1 MNRSMKTNKAMKRI
15 ILLVWVTFLLSCST
29 ASMYDDTKLKDS
41 ISNLEARV
49 TKLETLCN
57 QMNSNISALQ
67 AVVVALQNKEYIESI
82 KPLPDNQG
90 YSFSFSS
97 GKFVTVYNGKDGK
110 NGTDGKDGENGRDG
124 VDGKDGVTPVIGVRQ
139 DTDGVWYWTLNGDW
153 LYVDDKKVK
162 AVGVDGQDGTDGKDG
177 VVPKLKIE
185 EGMWYMSCDDGAS
198 WEQLGKATGDDGA
211 DAGIISVT
219 EDGGYVHF
227 GMSDGTVIT
236 IAKRMPLTIS
246 FDSEDV
252 AITTGGASR
261 TIGYTLTGAS
271 EKVVVKT
278 LTQDGWKAKVN
289 QKSSA
294 SGTIEITAPN
304 PLVESEIL
312 VFVSDGGQ
320 TALAAIN
327 CVKAT
332 IVISQEKYEVE
343 AVGGNIDVT
352 AQTNTEFQV
361 SIPDDAKSWLSYI
374 PTKSMATKT
383 FNLSAAAN
391 DNAFRRNAVV
401 SLTDD
406 SGNVIRSF
414 VVSQAGDM
422 SGLISIQ
429 CDVKGDL
436 HSILEAYD
444 KENIVKMKISGVLN
458 DVDFL
463 DIYYEMPALRYLDIS
478 DVNIDA
484 LPKDSF
490 KKSTNVTTV
499 ILPKTLV
506 TIPDDCFRESKITG
520 ELVIPASC
528 ETIGRY
534 AFYNCRSLESVIF
547 ESGSRLKSYL
557 AAAFSN
563 CAALRSIVIP
573 ASCEEIGESAF
584 KYCGSLKNVIFES
597 ESQLKTIGNYSFCST
612 SMTSIVIPSLCETIG
627 MAAFYDCSSLENV
640 TFDQDSRLKTIE
652 GGYDSEIHYTG
663 EYRYRRGSSYGAFC
677 DCVSLRSIA
686 IPAACETI
694 GAAAFKNCKSLECV
708 VFEQES
714 KLRIIG
720 GGPDDIVYGLKDS
733 YYYGAFSNCTS
744 LSQIT
749 IPKSVET
756 IMPAAFKNCSSLES
770 VIFEDGS
777 RLCVIQGGYAIPYQN
792 EQFTMPFY
800 FGAFSDCTS
809 LKSIVIPAG
818 VKSILKTAFR
828 NCTALESVSFEANSG
843 LQYIEG
849 GYYYRD
855 VYMAGNKLYNLSP
868 FAGCSS
874 LRNITIP
881 SGVSY
886 IGSNVFKDCISLE
899 TVSFDSDSCLSALSG
914 GYVDGKFPD
923 KSESLSVGLF
933 ANCIALKKIV
943 IPASVE
949 KIGETCFLGC
959 SSLTDLE
966 FERDSFLQA
975 IGNSSFKDCTQL
987 HHIYLQNCTR
997 LISIGDESF
1006 YGNNEIRLF
1015 QIGAGTPPSLGSE
1028 VFGSVGVYS
1037 VLKVPAG
1044 SESAYKAAS
1053 GWNAFSSITAID

>member
-1 MNRSMKTNKAMKRI
+1 MKTNKVLKRI
-15 ILLVWVTFLLSCST
+15 ILFVWVTFLLSCST

-41 ISNLEARV
+41 ISDLEDRV
-49 TKLETLCN
+49 TKLETLCD

-97 GKFVTVYNGKDGK
+97 GRFVTVYNGKNGK
-110 NGTDGKDGENGRDG
+110 DGTDGKDGEDGRDG

-139 DTDGVWYWTLNGDW
+139 DTDGVWYWTHNGDW
-153 LYVDDKKVK
+153 LYVDGKKVK

-271 EKVVVKT
+271 EKVVVKA

-332 IVISQEKYEVE
+332 IVISQEKYEVD
-343 AVGGNIDVT
+343 AAGGNIDVT

-361 SIPDDAKSWLSYI
+361 SIPDDAKSWLSYV

-436 HSILEAYD
+436 HSILESYD

-463 DIYYEMPALRYLDIS
+463 DICEMRALRYLDIS
-478 DVNIDA
+478 DVLVDT
-484 LPKDSF
+484 LPDGCFYS
-490 KKSTNVTTV
+490 SVLGSI
-499 ILPKTLV
+499 ILPKTLKV
-506 TIPDDCFRESKITG
+506 IPQRCFYSSHIYG
-520 ELVIPASC
+520 DLVIPASC
-528 ETIGRY
+528 EIIETLAFGHCNLNRIRFEPNSHLKTIRGGY
-534 AFYNCRSLESVIF
+534 DSYTTDGYGAFINS
-547 ESGSRLKSYL
+547 
-557 AAAFSN
+557 
-563 CAALRSIVIP
+563 SIDSIMIP
-573 ASCEEIGESAF
+573 ASCETIEATAF
-584 KYCGSLKNVIFES
+584 KGCVN
-597 ESQLKTIGNYSFCST
+597 
-612 SMTSIVIPSLCETIG
+612 
-627 MAAFYDCSSLENV
+627 LENV
-640 TFDQDSRLKTIE
+640 SFESGSMLQTIA
-652 GGYDSEIHYTG
+652 GGFNAMYD
-663 EYRYRRGSSYGAFC
+663 YGAFG
-677 DCVSLRSIA
+677 DCKSLKSIT
-686 IPAACETI
+686 IPAQCTTI
-694 GAAAFKNCKSLECV
+694 GVAAFKNCKSLESV
-708 VFEQES
+708 LFES
-714 KLRIIG
+714 GSRLATIDG
-720 GGPDDIVYGLKDS
+720 AYSDDH
-733 YYYGAFSNCTS
+733 YYGAFSDCVS
-744 LSQIT
+744 LKSIA
-749 IPKSVET
+749 IPAT
-756 IMPAAFKNCSSLES
+756 CLRIGIAAFKNCKSLENVS
-770 VIFEDGS
+770 FASGSQLSKISGAYSCVSYSYVSWYHGAFSDCESLKSIVIPPKCRSIGATAFKNCKVLETVVFEPS
-777 RLCVIQGGYAIPYQN
+777 SQLQIIEGGYTPKGKEYA
-792 EQFTMPFY
+792 Y
-800 FGAFSDCTS
+800 FGAFSDCVS
-809 LKSIVIPAG
+809 LRSITIPETCQTIEA
-818 VKSILKTAFR
+818 TAFK
-828 NCTALESVSFEANSG
+828 NCTALRDLVFLPG
-843 LQYIEG
+843 CCLTVLGG
-849 GYYYRD
+849 GYSSASDTTSDYYDSNSSSYRYSNG
-855 VYMAGNKLYNLSP
+855 V
-868 FAGCSS
+868 FANCSS
-874 LRNITIP
+874 LLSITIP
-881 SGVSY
+881 AAV
-886 IGSNVFKDCISLE
+886 E
-899 TVSFDSDSCLSALSG
+899 TIEESC
-914 GYVDGKFPD
+914 
-923 KSESLSVGLF
+923 F
-933 ANCIALKKIV
+933 ANCTSLSKI
-943 IPASVE
+943 SF
-949 KIGETCFLGC
+949 ETNSHLATVK
-959 SSLTDLE
+959 S
-966 FERDSFLQA
+966 
-975 IGNSSFKDCTQL
+975 SSFKNCVLLQRVDM
-987 HHIYLQNCTR
+987 QNCCNVM
-997 LISIGDESF
+997 SIEREAF
-1006 YGNNEIRLF
+1006 YSRPIKLF
-1015 QIGAGTPPSLGSE
+1015 QIGTRIPPKLGWRALETAS
-1028 VFGSVGVYS
+1028 FS

-1044 SESAYKAAS
+1044 SESDYRAALKW
-1053 GWNAFSSITAID
+1053 GDFSSITAID

>member
-1 MNRSMKTNKAMKRI
+1 MKNKHTI
-15 ILLVWVTFLLSCST
+15 IGSLSVALMLLLASCSG
-29 ASMYDDTKLKDS
+29 YDDTS
-41 ISNLEARV
+41 IRSDLATLESRV
-49 TKLETLCN
+49 TTLETLCD

-153 LYVDDKKVK
+153 LYADGKRVK
-162 AVGVDGQDGTDGKDG
+162 AVGSDGADGKDG
-177 VVPKLKIE
+177 VDGKPGSDGKDGKPGADGKDGVTPKLKIE
-185 EGMWYMSCDDGAS
+185 EGMWYVSCDDGAS

-219 EDGGYVHF
+219 EDDGYVHF

-361 SIPDDAKSWLSYI
+361 SIPDGAKSWLSYV

-383 FNLSAAAN
+383 FNLSAVAN

-436 HSILEAYD
+436 HSILESYD

-458 DVDFL
+458 DVDFS
-463 DIYYEMPALRYLDIS
+463 DIRNEMSALRYLDIS
-478 DVNIDA
+478 DVKIDA
-484 LPKDSF
+484 LPKSCF
-490 KKSTNVTTV
+490 AESTNVRTI
-499 ILPKTLV
+499 ILPKTLE
-506 TIPDDCFRESKITG
+506 TIPDDCFRESKISG

-528 ETIGRY
+528 ETIGKS
-534 AFYNCRSLESVIF
+534 AFRDCTSLMSIIIMASCKTIGTAAFVDCSSLESVVF
-547 ESGSRLKSYL
+547 ESGSQLKTIGGNGYYKSGSFCGCTALKS
-557 AAAFSN
+557 
-563 CAALRSIVIP
+563 ITIP
-573 ASCEEIGESAF
+573 ASCEEIGGGAFDSCNSLESVVFELGSRLKIIDGGGDDGAFSYCTALKSITIPASCETIGCSAF
-584 KYCGSLKNVIFES
+584 KGCVALEQVNFEAGTQLKIIDGGFNNATDYGSFCNCIKLKSITIPSSCENIGPSAFKNCESLERVEFAANSSLKKIGGGFSVYNSSSIACGAFSNCISLKSIIIPRSCEEIGVAAFKNCRSLERIEFETNS
-597 ESQLKTIGNYSFCST
+597 RLRIIKGGWYFKFSDRHSISNYYGAFSDCVSLASIIIPASCEIIEASSFQNCNLLRYVRIESGSQLKTIAGGSAHG
-612 SMTSIVIPSLCETIG
+612 E
-627 MAAFYDCSSLENV
+627 SSGQIYVEA
-640 TFDQDSRLKTIE
+640 
-652 GGYDSEIHYTG
+652 H
-663 EYRYRRGSSYGAFC
+663 
-677 DCVSLRSIA
+677 
-686 IPAACETI
+686 
-694 GAAAFKNCKSLECV
+694 
-708 VFEQES
+708 
-714 KLRIIG
+714 
-720 GGPDDIVYGLKDS
+720 
-733 YYYGAFSNCTS
+733 YYGAF
-744 LSQIT
+744 
-749 IPKSVET
+749 
-756 IMPAAFKNCSSLES
+756 FGCSSLES
-770 VIFEDGS
+770 FSVPSSVVEIGDS
-777 RLCVIQGGYAIPYQN
+777 
-792 EQFTMPFY
+792 
-800 FGAFSDCTS
+800 AFM
-809 LKSIVIPAG
+809 
-818 VKSILKTAFR
+818 
-828 NCTALESVSFEANSG
+828 N
-843 LQYIEG
+843 
-849 GYYYRD
+849 
-855 VYMAGNKLYNLSP
+855 
-868 FAGCSS
+868 CSS
-874 LRNITIP
+874 L
-881 SGVSY
+881 SE
-886 IGSNVFKDCISLE
+886 L
-899 TVSFDSDSCLSALSG
+899 SFDDCSELKTIDDRAFTNCGFLRRIDMRNCSKLTSIGASALYG
-914 GYVDGKFPD
+914 TVD
-923 KSESLSVGLF
+923 
-933 ANCIALKKIV
+933 
-943 IPASVE
+943 
-949 KIGETCFLGC
+949 
-959 SSLTDLE
+959 
-966 FERDSFLQA
+966 
-975 IGNSSFKDCTQL
+975 TQT
-987 HHIYLQNCTR
+987 Y
-997 LISIGDESF
+997 
-1006 YGNNEIRLF
+1006 LF
-1015 QIGAGTPPSLGSE
+1015 QIGATIPPVLGGYFNLSKN
-1028 VFGSVGVYS
+1028 S

-1044 SESAYKAAS
+1044 SESAYKKAS
-1053 GWNAFSSITAID
+1053 GWGKFSSITAID

>member
-1 MNRSMKTNKAMKRI
+1 MKNKHTI
-15 ILLVWVTFLLSCST
+15 IGALSVMVLMLLLPSCSG
-29 ASMYDDTKLKDS
+29 YDDTGIRSDLAA
-41 ISNLEARV
+41 LESRV
-49 TKLETLCN
+49 TTLETLCD

-67 AVVVALQNKEYIESI
+67 AAVVALQNKEYVESI
-82 KPLPDNQG
+82 NPLPDNQG
-90 YSFSFSS
+90 YTFSFSS
-97 GKFVTVYNGKDGK
+97 GRTVTVYNGKDGK

-153 LYVDDKKVK
+153 LYADGKRVK
-162 AVGVDGQDGTDGKDG
+162 AVGSDGAGGKDGVDGTDGKPGSDGKDGKPGADGKDG
-177 VVPKLKIE
+177 VTPKLKIE
-185 EGMWYMSCDDGAS
+185 EGMWYVSCDDGVS

-219 EDGGYVHF
+219 EDNGYVHF

-332 IVISQEKYEVE
+332 IVISQEKYEVD
-343 AVGGNIDVT
+343 AAGGNIDVT

-361 SIPDDAKSWLSYI
+361 SIPDDAKSWLSYV
-374 PTKSMATKT
+374 PTKSMATKA

-484 LPKDSF
+484 LPKSCF
-490 KKSTNVTTV
+490 AKSRNVRTI
-499 ILPKTLV
+499 ILPKTLE
-506 TIPDDCFRESKITG
+506 TIPDDCFRESKISG

-528 ETIGRY
+528 EAIGKSAFENCTSLMSIIIMASCKTIGTA
-534 AFYNCRSLESVIF
+534 AFVDCSSLESVVF
-547 ESGSRLKSYL
+547 ESGSQLKTIGGNGYYKSGSFCGCTALKS
-557 AAAFSN
+557 
-563 CAALRSIVIP
+563 ITIP
-573 ASCEEIGESAF
+573 ASCEEIGGGAFDSCNSLESVVFELGSRLKIIDGNGDDGAFSYCTALKSITIPASCETIGCSAF
-584 KYCGSLKNVIFES
+584 KGCVALEQVNFEAGTQLKIIDGGFNLTTDSGSFCNCIKLKSITIPSSCENIGPSAFKNCESLERVEFAANSSLKKIGGGFGVSDSVLDPSSIACGAFSNCISLKSIIIPRSCEEIGVAAFKNCRSLERIEFETNS
-597 ESQLKTIGNYSFCST
+597 RLRIIKGGWYFKFSDRHSISNYYGAFSDCVSLVSIIIPASCEIIEASSFRNCNLLRYVRIESGSQLKTI
-612 SMTSIVIPSLCETIG
+612 
-627 MAAFYDCSSLENV
+627 A
-640 TFDQDSRLKTIE
+640 
-652 GGYDSEIHYTG
+652 GGSAHDEDGTTYF
-663 EYRYRRGSSYGAFC
+663 YGAFF
-677 DCVSLRSIA
+677 
-686 IPAACETI
+686 
-694 GAAAFKNCKSLECV
+694 G
-708 VFEQES
+708 
-714 KLRIIG
+714 
-720 GGPDDIVYGLKDS
+720 
-733 YYYGAFSNCTS
+733 
-744 LSQIT
+744 
-749 IPKSVET
+749 
-756 IMPAAFKNCSSLES
+756 CSSLES
-770 VIFEDGS
+770 FSVPSSVVEIGES
-777 RLCVIQGGYAIPYQN
+777 
-792 EQFTMPFY
+792 
-800 FGAFSDCTS
+800 AFM
-809 LKSIVIPAG
+809 
-818 VKSILKTAFR
+818 
-828 NCTALESVSFEANSG
+828 N
-843 LQYIEG
+843 
-849 GYYYRD
+849 
-855 VYMAGNKLYNLSP
+855 
-868 FAGCSS
+868 CSS
-874 LRNITIP
+874 L
-881 SGVSY
+881 SE
-886 IGSNVFKDCISLE
+886 L
-899 TVSFDSDSCLSALSG
+899 SFDDCSELKMIDNCAFENCGFLRRIDMRNCSKLTSIGYSALYG
-914 GYVDGKFPD
+914 IY
-923 KSESLSVGLF
+923 
-933 ANCIALKKIV
+933 
-943 IPASVE
+943 
-949 KIGETCFLGC
+949 
-959 SSLTDLE
+959 
-966 FERDSFLQA
+966 
-975 IGNSSFKDCTQL
+975 TQT
-987 HHIYLQNCTR
+987 Y
-997 LISIGDESF
+997 
-1006 YGNNEIRLF
+1006 LF
-1015 QIGAGTPPSLGSE
+1015 QIGATIPPVLGS
-1028 VFGSVGVYS
+1028 FALDLYKNS

-1044 SESAYKAAS
+1044 SESAYKKAS
-1053 GWNAFSSITAID
+1053 GWREFSSITAID

>member
-1 MNRSMKTNKAMKRI
+1 MKTNKAMKRI
-15 ILLVWVTFLLSCST
+15 ILFVWVTFLLSCST

-97 GKFVTVYNGKDGK
+97 GRFVTVYNGKDGK
-110 NGTDGKDGENGRDG
+110 NGTDGKDGKNGIDGKDGENGRDG

-153 LYVDDKKVK
+153 LYVDGKKAK
-162 AVGVDGQDGTDGKDG
+162 AVGVDGQDGADGKDG
-177 VVPKLKIE
+177 VTPKLKIE
-185 EGMWYMSCDDGAS
+185 EGMWYMSCDDGVS
-198 WEQLGKATGDDGA
+198 WKQLGRATGDDGA

-219 EDGGYVHF
+219 EDNGYVHF

-252 AITTGGASR
+252 SITTGGASR

-289 QKSSA
+289 QESLA

-332 IVISQEKYEVE
+332 IVISQEKYEVD
-343 AVGGNIDVT
+343 AAGGNIDVT

-361 SIPDDAKSWLSYI
+361 SIPDDAKSWLSYVL
-374 PTKSMATKT
+374 TKSMAKKT
-383 FNLSAAAN
+383 FSLSAAAN

-436 HSILEAYD
+436 HSILESYD

-490 KKSTNVTTV
+490 KSSKNVTTV
-499 ILPKTLV
+499 ILPKTLT
-506 TIPDDCFRESKITG
+506 TIQVSCFEFSNISRV
-520 ELVIPASC
+520 VIPASC
-528 ETIGRY
+528 ETIGAS
-534 AFYNCRSLESVIF
+534 AFRCSSLESIEF
-547 ESGSRLKSYL
+547 EQGSRLKSFPDCMFEYCTSL
-557 AAAFSN
+557 T
-563 CAALRSIVIP
+563 SIIIP
-573 ASCEEIGESAF
+573 ASCEEIGGSAF
-584 KYCGSLKNVIFES
+584 L
-597 ESQLKTIGNYSFCST
+597 
-612 SMTSIVIPSLCETIG
+612 
-627 MAAFYDCSSLENV
+627 
-640 TFDQDSRLKTIE
+640 
-652 GGYDSEIHYTG
+652 
-663 EYRYRRGSSYGAFC
+663 
-677 DCVSLRSIA
+677 
-686 IPAACETI
+686 
-694 GAAAFKNCKSLECV
+694 NC
-708 VFEQES
+708 
-714 KLRIIG
+714 R
-720 GGPDDIVYGLKDS
+720 
-733 YYYGAFSNCTS
+733 
-744 LSQIT
+744 
-749 IPKSVET
+749 
-756 IMPAAFKNCSSLES
+756 SLES
-770 VIFEDGS
+770 VVFESSS
-777 RLCVIQGGYAIPYQN
+777 RLNVIRTSAYNG
-792 EQFTMPFY
+792 
-800 FGAFSDCTS
+800 CTA
-809 LKSIVIPAG
+809 LKSIVIPA
-818 VKSILKTAFR
+818 SCKTIERSAF
-828 NCTALESVSFEANSG
+828 L
-843 LQYIEG
+843 
-849 GYYYRD
+849 D
-855 VYMAGNKLYNLSP
+855 
-868 FAGCSS
+868 CSS
-874 LRNITIP
+874 LKSVAFESGSQLKNIQ
-881 SGVSY
+881 GSY
-886 IGSNVFKDCISLE
+886 RCE
-899 TVSFDSDSCLSALSG
+899 YDSSHKLYYYSCGAFS
-914 GYVDGKFPD
+914 
-923 KSESLSVGLF
+923 
-933 ANCIALKKIV
+933 NCIALESII
-943 IPASVE
+943 IPASCEDIGCAAFKNCGSLRRVVFE
-949 KIGETCFLGC
+949 PGSRLKIISGNVVYYQTSSYSSNSSYSSYSAGAFSDCTALSSIRIPASCEAIEDSAFGNCSSLKSVVFESGSQLKIIKGSAFSTDNPDGRHYYFCSGAFKGCTSLESIIIPASCEIIENAAFHNCYSLKSVAFEPGSRLKTIAGGRDPYYDYGFGAFAGCVALKSITIPASCESIETSAFENCR
-959 SSLTDLE
+959 SLTDLS
-966 FERDSFLQA
+966 FESASRIQT
-975 IGNSSFKDCTQL
+975 IGEYAFTNCSLL
-987 HHIYLQNCTR
+987 HRIYMHNCSELKT
-997 LISIGDESF
+997 IGSCAL
-1006 YGNNEIRLF
+1006 YGNDQIYFF
-1015 QIGAGTPPSLGSE
+1015 QIGATTPPDLGSC

-1044 SESAYKAAS
+1044 SESAYKNAS
-1053 GWNAFSSITAID
+1053 GWNEFSSITAID

>member
-1 MNRSMKTNKAMKRI
+1 MKNKHTI
-15 ILLVWVTFLLSCST
+15 IGALSVVVLMLLLPSCSG
-29 ASMYDDTKLKDS
+29 YDDTGIRSDLAA
-41 ISNLEARV
+41 LESRV
-49 TKLETLCN
+49 TTLETLCDK
-57 QMNSNISALQ
+57 MNSNISALQ
-67 AVVVALQNKEYIESI
+67 AAVVALQNKEYVESI
-82 KPLPDNQG
+82 NPLPDNQG
-90 YSFSFSS
+90 YTFSFSS
-97 GKFVTVYNGKDGK
+97 GRTVTVYNGKDGK

-219 EDGGYVHF
+219 EDNGYVHF

-436 HSILEAYD
+436 HSILESYD

-458 DVDFL
+458 DVDFI
-463 DIYYEMPALRYLDIS
+463 DIRDEMSALRYLDNS
-478 DVNIDA
+478 DVKIDA
-484 LPKDSF
+484 LPK
-490 KKSTNVTTV
+490 
-499 ILPKTLV
+499 
-506 TIPDDCFRESKITG
+506 
-520 ELVIPASC
+520 
-528 ETIGRY
+528 Y
-534 AFYNCRSLESVIF
+534 
-547 ESGSRLKSYL
+547 
-557 AAAFSN
+557 
-563 CAALRSIVIP
+563 
-573 ASCEEIGESAF
+573 
-584 KYCGSLKNVIFES
+584 
-597 ESQLKTIGNYSFCST
+597 
-612 SMTSIVIPSLCETIG
+612 
-627 MAAFYDCSSLENV
+627 
-640 TFDQDSRLKTIE
+640 
-652 GGYDSEIHYTG
+652 
-663 EYRYRRGSSYGAFC
+663 
-677 DCVSLRSIA
+677 
-686 IPAACETI
+686 
-694 GAAAFKNCKSLECV
+694 
-708 VFEQES
+708 
-714 KLRIIG
+714 
-720 GGPDDIVYGLKDS
+720 
-733 YYYGAFSNCTS
+733 
-744 LSQIT
+744 
-749 IPKSVET
+749 
-756 IMPAAFKNCSSLES
+756 
-770 VIFEDGS
+770 
-777 RLCVIQGGYAIPYQN
+777 
-792 EQFTMPFY
+792 
-800 FGAFSDCTS
+800 
-809 LKSIVIPAG
+809 
-818 VKSILKTAFR
+818 
-828 NCTALESVSFEANSG
+828 
-843 LQYIEG
+843 
-849 GYYYRD
+849 
-855 VYMAGNKLYNLSP
+855 
-868 FAGCSS
+868 
-874 LRNITIP
+874 
-881 SGVSY
+881 
-886 IGSNVFKDCISLE
+886 
-899 TVSFDSDSCLSALSG
+899 
-914 GYVDGKFPD
+914 
-923 KSESLSVGLF
+923 
-933 ANCIALKKIV
+933 
-943 IPASVE
+943 
-949 KIGETCFLGC
+949 
-959 SSLTDLE
+959 
-966 FERDSFLQA
+966 
-975 IGNSSFKDCTQL
+975 
-987 HHIYLQNCTR
+987 
-997 LISIGDESF
+997 
-1006 YGNNEIRLF
+1006 
-1015 QIGAGTPPSLGSE
+1015 
-1028 VFGSVGVYS
+1028 
-1037 VLKVPAG
+1037 
-1044 SESAYKAAS
+1044 
-1053 GWNAFSSITAID
+1053 

>member
-1 MNRSMKTNKAMKRI
+1 MKNKHTI
-15 ILLVWVTFLLSCST
+15 IGALSVVVLMLLLPSCSG
-29 ASMYDDTKLKDS
+29 YDDTGIRSDLAA
-41 ISNLEARV
+41 LESRV
-49 TKLETLCN
+49 TTLETLCD

-67 AVVVALQNKEYIESI
+67 AAVVALQNKEYVESI
-82 KPLPDNQG
+82 NPLPDNQG
-90 YSFSFSS
+90 YTFSFSS
-97 GKFVTVYNGKDGK
+97 GRTVTVYNGKDGK

-153 LYVDDKKVK
+153 LYADGKRVK
-162 AVGVDGQDGTDGKDG
+162 AVGSDGADGKDGVDGTDGKPGSDGKDGKPGADGKDG
-177 VVPKLKIE
+177 VTPKLKIE
-185 EGMWYMSCDDGAS
+185 EGMWYVSCDDGVS

-219 EDGGYVHF
+219 EDNGYVHF

-332 IVISQEKYEVE
+332 IVISQEKYEVD
-343 AVGGNIDVT
+343 AAGGNIDVT

-361 SIPDDAKSWLSYI
+361 SIPDDAKSWLSYV
-374 PTKSMATKT
+374 PTKSMATKA

-484 LPKDSF
+484 LPKSCF
-490 KKSTNVTTV
+490 AKSRNVRTI
-499 ILPKTLV
+499 ILPKTLE
-506 TIPDDCFRESKITG
+506 TIPDDCFRESKISG

-528 ETIGRY
+528 EAIGKSAFENCTSLMSIIIMASCKTIGTA
-534 AFYNCRSLESVIF
+534 AFVDCSSLESVVF
-547 ESGSRLKSYL
+547 ESGSQLKTIGGNGYYKSGSFCGCTALKS
-557 AAAFSN
+557 
-563 CAALRSIVIP
+563 ITIP
-573 ASCEEIGESAF
+573 ASCEEIGGGAFDSCNSLESVVFELGSRLKIIDGGKVDGAFSYCTALKSITIPASCETIGCLAFKGCVALEQVNFEAGTQLKIIDGGFNLTTDYGSFCNCIKLKSITIPSSCENIGPSAF
-584 KYCGSLKNVIFES
+584 KNCESLERVEFAANSSLKKIGGGFGVSNSVLDPSSIACGAFSNCISLKSIIIPRSCEEIGVAAFKNCRSLERIEFETNS
-597 ESQLKTIGNYSFCST
+597 RLRIIKGGWYFKFSDRHSISNYYGAFSDCVSLVSIIIPASCEIIEASSFQNCNLLRYVRIESGSQLKTIAGGSAYG
-612 SMTSIVIPSLCETIG
+612 E
-627 MAAFYDCSSLENV
+627 SSGQIYVEA
-640 TFDQDSRLKTIE
+640 
-652 GGYDSEIHYTG
+652 H
-663 EYRYRRGSSYGAFC
+663 
-677 DCVSLRSIA
+677 
-686 IPAACETI
+686 
-694 GAAAFKNCKSLECV
+694 
-708 VFEQES
+708 
-714 KLRIIG
+714 
-720 GGPDDIVYGLKDS
+720 
-733 YYYGAFSNCTS
+733 YYGAF
-744 LSQIT
+744 
-749 IPKSVET
+749 
-756 IMPAAFKNCSSLES
+756 FGCSSLES
-770 VIFEDGS
+770 FSVPSSVVEIGDS
-777 RLCVIQGGYAIPYQN
+777 
-792 EQFTMPFY
+792 
-800 FGAFSDCTS
+800 AFM
-809 LKSIVIPAG
+809 
-818 VKSILKTAFR
+818 
-828 NCTALESVSFEANSG
+828 N
-843 LQYIEG
+843 
-849 GYYYRD
+849 
-855 VYMAGNKLYNLSP
+855 
-868 FAGCSS
+868 CSS
-874 LRNITIP
+874 LSELSFEDCSELKTIDDRAFTNCGFLRRIDMRNCSKLTSI
-881 SGVSY
+881 GVSALD
-886 IGSNVFKDCISLE
+886 G
-899 TVSFDSDSCLSALSG
+899 TVD
-914 GYVDGKFPD
+914 
-923 KSESLSVGLF
+923 
-933 ANCIALKKIV
+933 
-943 IPASVE
+943 
-949 KIGETCFLGC
+949 
-959 SSLTDLE
+959 
-966 FERDSFLQA
+966 
-975 IGNSSFKDCTQL
+975 TQT
-987 HHIYLQNCTR
+987 Y
-997 LISIGDESF
+997 
-1006 YGNNEIRLF
+1006 LF
-1015 QIGAGTPPSLGSE
+1015 QIGTTIPPVLGS
-1028 VFGSVGVYS
+1028 FALNLYKNS

-1044 SESAYKAAS
+1044 SESAYKKAS
-1053 GWNAFSSITAID
+1053 GWREFSSITAID

>member
-1 MNRSMKTNKAMKRI
+1 MKNKHTI
-15 ILLVWVTFLLSCST
+15 IGALSVMVLMLLLPSCSG
-29 ASMYDDTKLKDS
+29 YDDTGIRSDLAA
-41 ISNLEARV
+41 LESRV
-49 TKLETLCN
+49 TTLETLCD

-67 AVVVALQNKEYIESI
+67 AAVVALQNKEYVESI
-82 KPLPDNQG
+82 NPLPDNQG
-90 YSFSFSS
+90 YTFSFSS
-97 GKFVTVYNGKDGK
+97 GRTVTVYNGKDGK

-153 LYVDDKKVK
+153 LYADGKRVK
-162 AVGVDGQDGTDGKDG
+162 AVGSDGAGGKDGVDGTDGKPGSDGKDGKPGADGKDG
-177 VVPKLKIE
+177 VTPKLKIE
-185 EGMWYMSCDDGAS
+185 EGMWYVSCDDGVS

-219 EDGGYVHF
+219 EDNGYVHF

-332 IVISQEKYEVE
+332 IVISQEKYEVD
-343 AVGGNIDVT
+343 AAGGNIDVT

-361 SIPDDAKSWLSYI
+361 SIPDDAKSWLSYV
-374 PTKSMATKT
+374 PTKSMATKA

-484 LPKDSF
+484 LPKSCF
-490 KKSTNVTTV
+490 AKSRNVRTI
-499 ILPKTLV
+499 ILPKTLE
-506 TIPDDCFRESKITG
+506 TIPDDCFRESKISG

-528 ETIGRY
+528 EAIGKSAFENCTSLMSIIIMASCKTIGTA
-534 AFYNCRSLESVIF
+534 AFVDCSSLESVVF
-547 ESGSRLKSYL
+547 ESGSQLKTIGGNGYYKSGSFCGCTALKS
-557 AAAFSN
+557 
-563 CAALRSIVIP
+563 ITIP
-573 ASCEEIGESAF
+573 ASCEEIGGGAFDSCNSLESVVFELGSRLKIIDGNGDDGAFSYCTALKSITIPASCETIGCSAF
-584 KYCGSLKNVIFES
+584 KGCVALEQVNFEAGTQLKIIDGGFNLTTDSGSFYLCNLLRYVRIES
-597 ESQLKTIGNYSFCST
+597 GSQLKTI
-612 SMTSIVIPSLCETIG
+612 
-627 MAAFYDCSSLENV
+627 A
-640 TFDQDSRLKTIE
+640 
-652 GGYDSEIHYTG
+652 GGSAHDEDGTTYF
-663 EYRYRRGSSYGAFC
+663 YGAFF
-677 DCVSLRSIA
+677 
-686 IPAACETI
+686 
-694 GAAAFKNCKSLECV
+694 G
-708 VFEQES
+708 
-714 KLRIIG
+714 
-720 GGPDDIVYGLKDS
+720 
-733 YYYGAFSNCTS
+733 
-744 LSQIT
+744 
-749 IPKSVET
+749 
-756 IMPAAFKNCSSLES
+756 CSSLES
-770 VIFEDGS
+770 FSVPSSVVEIGES
-777 RLCVIQGGYAIPYQN
+777 
-792 EQFTMPFY
+792 
-800 FGAFSDCTS
+800 AFM
-809 LKSIVIPAG
+809 
-818 VKSILKTAFR
+818 
-828 NCTALESVSFEANSG
+828 N
-843 LQYIEG
+843 
-849 GYYYRD
+849 
-855 VYMAGNKLYNLSP
+855 
-868 FAGCSS
+868 CSS
-874 LRNITIP
+874 L
-881 SGVSY
+881 SE
-886 IGSNVFKDCISLE
+886 L
-899 TVSFDSDSCLSALSG
+899 SFDDCSELKMIDNCAFENCGFLRRIDMRNCSKLTSIGYSALYG
-914 GYVDGKFPD
+914 IY
-923 KSESLSVGLF
+923 
-933 ANCIALKKIV
+933 
-943 IPASVE
+943 
-949 KIGETCFLGC
+949 
-959 SSLTDLE
+959 
-966 FERDSFLQA
+966 
-975 IGNSSFKDCTQL
+975 TQT
-987 HHIYLQNCTR
+987 Y
-997 LISIGDESF
+997 
-1006 YGNNEIRLF
+1006 LF
-1015 QIGAGTPPSLGSE
+1015 QIGATIPPVLGS
-1028 VFGSVGVYS
+1028 FALDLYKNS

-1044 SESAYKAAS
+1044 SESAYKKAS
-1053 GWNAFSSITAID
+1053 GWREFSSITAID